1 MALLDA
7 LDSLLSKSAIT
18 VLAIGVALFIIG
30 RRLEQPIDKLE
41 PPAIKSRVPYFGLL
55 FRTLREKQYFLSN
68 LE

>member
-1 MALLDA
+1 MALIDA
-7 LDSLLSKSAIT
+7 FDSLLSRSAVT
-18 VLAIGVALFIIG
+18 VLAIGVVLFVIG